1 MSARRRIFGGLLA
14 SIYGRA
20 VLVIG
25 QIILVPVMISR
36 WGLEGYGEWIA
47 ISALTSY
54 LSYTSVGM
62 PGALR
67 AHMAM
72 AFARNGERAM
82 QEAFQSSVILV
93 AALAAAGAGIFIGI
107 IHLVSLDQAMNLH
120 WMGHRQAEMVATV
133 LAAQLAIYAVAS
145 VLNAAVSSVGRYPR
159 ANLLDALRQTLELAA
174 LVLVVGIGRAEPA
187 VTVWVY
193 IGSWSL
199 YCLALAGDL
208 ARHAPSL
215 FGRPVLFRTS
225 VLKELARPM
234 LGVLGMTFGYIGM
247 SVQAPRIILAVVV
260 GPQAT
265 AVYALASMMMR
276 IVRIPID
283 IPAHSA
289 TVEISIVAGR
299 GDMDTARWLQTNI
312 ICICLWLA
320 IASIPVAILVGP
332 WISFEW
338 THHRAEAPMSLLA
351 LMSVST
357 IFFGVALPCQEGLM
371 AVGQL
376 HRATR
381 WLLIGSVPFLGFCWL
396 LARVWTTNGVA
407 LAVVGLDLLYA
418 ATGTTAVLRHF
429 GYQASNFWRPLLRP
443 PVKLLAIEA
452 RRFLTRP
459 KSDTANSNS
468 C

>member
-1 MSARRRIFGGLLA
+1 MSARRRIFTGLLA

-25 QIILVPVMISR
+25 QIILVPVLISR
-36 WGLEGYGEWIA
+36 WGVGGYGEWIA
-47 ISALTSY
+47 VSALTSY
-54 LSYTSVGM
+54 LSYTNVGM

-93 AALAAAGAGIFIGI
+93 AALAAAGAGAFIAV
-107 IHLVSLDQAMNLH
+107 IHLVRFDQAMNLH
-120 WMGHRQAEMVATV
+120 WMGHQQAETVATV

-145 VLNAAVSSVGRYPR
+145 VLNAAVSSIGRYPQ
-159 ANLLDALRQTLELAA
+159 ANLLDALRQTLELGG
-174 LVLVVGIGRAEPA
+174 LVLAVGVGRANPA
-187 VTVWVY
+187 AAVWVY
-193 IGSWSL
+193 VGSWSL
-199 YCLALAGDL
+199 YGLALAADL
-208 ARHAPSL
+208 GRHAPWL
-215 FGRPVLFRTS
+215 YHPPVLFRTS
-225 VLKELARPM
+225 VLKDLARPM
-234 LGVLGMTFGYIGM
+234 LGVLGMTFGYVGM
-247 SVQAPRIILAVVV
+247 SVQAPRIILSMVV

-299 GDMDTARWLQTNI
+299 GDMDTARRLMTNI
-312 ICICLWLA
+312 IRICLWLA
-320 IASIPVAILVGP
+320 LISIPVVILAGP

-338 THHRAEAPMSLLA
+338 TRHRTQAPVGILA

-357 IFFGVALPCQEGLM
+357 IFFGAALPCQEGLM

-376 HRATR
+376 HKATR
-381 WLLIGSVPFLGFCWL
+381 WLLIGSIPFLVICWL
-396 LARVWTTNGVA
+396 LARVWSINGVA
-407 LAVVGLDLLYA
+407 LAVSGLDLVYA
-418 ATGTTAVLRHF
+418 GSGIAAVLRHF
-429 GYQASNFWRPLLRP
+429 GYRAPNFWRPLLRP
-443 PVKLLAIEA
+443 PLELLVAEA
-452 RRFLTRP
+452 RRLRNPSKSEAVTR
-459 KSDTANSNS
+459 N
-468 C
+468 